1 MRCEC
6 KWDCPLPRFSKNL
19 YDVGA
24 GLQRGLKVYNKVT
37 SDFACFNCI
46 LNAKNEHA
54 RIQSGWGG
62 GGNHKFFRFLWTPM
76 ENFGWK
82 SIGFFGITFGPQLRT
97 KKRNGVKAFFSVSWA
112 QSLPPTTCI
121 SAS

>member
-6 KWDCPLPRFSKNL
+6 KWDCPLPRFSKNFHWQM

-46 LNAKNEHA
+46 LSAKNEHA

-62 GGNHKFFRFLWTPM
+62 GITNSL
-76 ENFGWK
+76 
-82 SIGFFGITFGPQLRT
+82 GFYGPQWKILGG
-97 KKRNGVKAFFSVSWA
+97 KV
-112 QSLPPTTCI
+112 
-121 SAS
+121 